1 MSGEKTKTDLR
12 TYSSPLLTRFHF
24 NMTNDNTNKMITKI
38 IPTDIAANIKYITWP
53 YLDQFQKTVSKIS
66 HYRSIFAI
74 VPGIIQ
80 NRFHFSLF
88 WDFFELKF
96 FSNWISKSIFISKI
110 WSRYPI
116 LARNSVT
123 FIGHLTV
130 VGSVFLIVSP
140 VLWFGEVLSFV

>member
-88 WDFFELKF
+88 WDYFWTQIFLLLNIKMYFLYQKF
-96 FSNWISKSIFISKI
+96 DRDIRFWLGTPSPLSDTS
-110 WSRYPI
+110 
-116 LARNSVT
+116 
-123 FIGHLTV
+123 V